1 MEEHVNTDVTKILT
15 FTLHMADVAM
25 VSPVVL
31 QKTVLVLI
39 PHFNFKEI
47 CTILEFYNTVFI
59 ILMPVKCRD
68 FLVKDISL
76 FHSVKYHAYRDF
88 LVKDISLFHEVQ

>member
-15 FTLHMADVAM
+15 FTFHMADVAM

-31 QKTVLVLI
+31 EKTVLVLI
-39 PHFNFKEI
+39 FNFNFKEI
-47 CTILEFYNTVFI
+47 CTILELYNTVFI
-59 ILMPVKCRD
+59 ILMPVKYRY
-68 FLVKDISL
+68 FIVKDISL

-88 LVKDISLFHEVQ
+88 LVKDISLFLSVK